1 MFSGKDSVEKFKS
14 TSKEL
19 IESKE
24 PESIEEV
31 NDNPKGLPKD
41 KEGLERLNVE
51 IPKGLHTK
59 LKKRSVED
67 NVSIRGMVI
76 KALNSYISK

>member
-1 MFSGKDSVEKFKS
+1 MFNGKEPVNKFK
-14 TSKEL
+14 TKSKEL

-24 PESIEEV
+24 S
-31 NDNPKGLPKD
+31 GLPKD
-41 KEGLERLNVE
+41 AEGLERLNVE
-51 IPKGLHTK
+51 VPRNLHTK

-67 NVSIRGMVI
+67 NISIRAIVI

>member
-1 MFSGKDSVEKFKS
+1 MFNGKEPVNKFKNK
-14 TSKEL
+14 SKKL

-24 PESIEEV
+24 STVQEV
-31 NDNPKGLPKD
+31 NDNPEGLPKD
-41 KEGLERLNVE
+41 AEGLERLNVE
-51 IPKGLHTK
+51 VPRGLHTK

-67 NVSIRGMVI
+67 NISIRAIVI